1 VRSCP
6 RTRPVARAALLA
18 SMVLASVLAGCGVPT
33 DDEPQA
39 IDANDVPF
47 QLLAPAAA
55 PTTTTVLAAGSAGV
69 ERVVVYLADTDGHLT
84 AARREVERP
93 VTPAKAVRA
102 LLQGPTPDEASKL
115 HTAITSETKLLD
127 VDGPTDGLVTVDLSA
142 HLLDIT
148 GRQQIL
154 ALGQVVYTLTSLP
167 DVTRVLFRFDGEA
180 VEVPNGDGT
189 LTAEPLGKLSY
200 RTLRSE

>member
-1 VRSCP
+1 VNKR
-6 RTRPVARAALLA
+6 VLLLA
-18 SMVLASVLAGCGVPT
+18 LAVACLLLAGCGVPT
-33 DDEPQA
+33 DDKPQV
-39 IDANDVPF
+39 IDGNDVPF
-47 QLLAPAAA
+47 QLLAPTTES
-55 PTTTTVLAAGSAGV
+55 TTTTVLPSGSAGLA
-69 ERVVVYLADTDGHLT
+69 RVVVYLADTDGHLA
-84 AARREVERP
+84 AARREVEAP
-93 VTPAKAVRA
+93 VTPAKVVRA

-200 RTLRSE
+200 RTLRSD